1 MTYFINKK
9 NVNKFTV
16 SIDGKSCVII
26 IDADADDSN
35 ADGSSEEVFSLS
47 SDKINIFEHDDM
59 ILIETE

>member
-16 SIDGKSCVII
+16 SIDAKSCVII
-26 IDADADDSN
+26 IDADADN
-35 ADGSSEEVFSLS
+35 GSSEEIFTLS
-47 SDKINIFEHDDM
+47 TDKINIIDHDDM